1 MGHTLLKSNFFI
13 MGRAENAQEVVRK
26 SKVVLAPLRF
36 GAGIKGKLLEAMQ
49 TGTPSVTTNI
59 GAEAMLG
66 NLPWN
71 GFVSDTVEDFVDAAV
86 QLYTDRAI
94 WLASQ
99 HNGFSILNKRYQK
112 GLFESIFV
120 ERLQYLFSTIEEHR
134 LNNFY
139 GALLQHHTLA
149 STKYMSKWIEAKN
162 K

>member
-1 MGHTLLKSNFFI
+1 
-13 MGRAENAQEVVRK
+13 MGRAEDAQEVVQQ

-49 TGTPSVTTNI
+49 TGTPSVTTTI
-59 GAEAMLG
+59 GAESMQG
-66 NLPWN
+66 DLPWN
-71 GFVSDTVEDFVDAAV
+71 GYVSDAVEDFVGAAV
-86 QLYTDRAI
+86 KLYTDKSS
-94 WLASQ
+94 WLTSQ
-99 HNGFSILNKRYQK
+99 QNGFSILNKRYQK
-112 GLFESIFV
+112 DLFESIFV

>member
-1 MGHTLLKSNFFI
+1 
-13 MGRAENAQEVVRK
+13 
-26 SKVVLAPLRF
+26 

-49 TGTPSVTTNI
+49 TGTPSVTTTI
-59 GAEAMLG
+59 GAESMQG
-66 NLPWN
+66 DLPWN
-71 GFVSDTVEDFVDAAV
+71 GSVNDALEDFVDAAV
-86 QLYTDRAI
+86 QLYNDKSS
-94 WLASQ
+94 WLTSQ
-99 HNGFSILNKRYQK
+99 QNGFAILNQRYQK
-112 GLFESIFV
+112 WLFENIFV